1 MSNKRNNVF
10 STPKPPPE
18 DVSERSSNEEEM
30 PVNPDVNPNVN
41 PALNPVVNLPLNPP
55 ADIVANFPGIE
66 EWDEEGND
74 VYWNWAFNNLFPDNQ
89 DQEQPIVEQQLGY
102 EEEPEDE
109 YVPNDPWAVD
119 DDVDEETINRWRNH
133 DPWED
138 ERSTDS
144 DCSFDLFI
152 ASPEVD
158 AKQFIDHFFDLRLL
172 YLFDSEDTRECGYLK
187 TILRRVYG
195 KVMFLRPFIRKSMK
209 NIFYRFVLET
219 EKHNRISEL
228 FEILGSIINGF
239 ALPLKK
245 ENKLFVSKAF
255 KVLVDS
261 KQFKINYV
269 FR

>member
-30 PVNPDVNPNVN
+30 PVNPDVNP
-41 PALNPVVNLPLNPP
+41 ALNPVVNLPLNPP
-55 ADIVANFPGIE
+55 ADIVANFPGIDE
-66 EWDEEGND
+66 RDEEGND

-89 DQEQPIVEQQLGY
+89 DQEQPIVEQQFGY

-144 DCSFDLFI
+144 DCSFD
-152 ASPEVD
+152 S
-158 AKQFIDHFFDLRLL
+158 
-172 YLFDSEDTRECGYLK
+172 
-187 TILRRVYG
+187 
-195 KVMFLRPFIRKSMK
+195 
-209 NIFYRFVLET
+209 IF
-219 EKHNRISEL
+219 N
-228 FEILGSIINGF
+228 
-239 ALPLKK
+239 
-245 ENKLFVSKAF
+245 
-255 KVLVDS
+255 D
-261 KQFKINYV
+261 
-269 FR
+269 